1 MQTPWYSD
9 DNLLEI
15 VSGSF
20 NKNTFRTI
28 FSSPVSSSLT
38 PLFNTGSFTSNPYH
52 PDFVLKNAD
61 EDGTAHAD
69 TGLEFYRY
77 VDSNPTYQNAVR

>member
-28 FSSPVSSSLT
+28 LSSSPVSSSLT

-52 PDFVLKNAD
+52 PDFVDKDASK
-61 EDGTAHAD
+61 DGTAHSINRFRI
-69 TGLEFYRY
+69 L
-77 VDSNPTYQNAVR
+77 QIC